1 VSFLSPLFL
10 IGAAAAA
17 VPILLHLLKREPEA
31 RVKFSAIRLLR
42 HAPVEHTQRRR
53 LRELLLLA
61 LRVTALVLLA
71 LAFARPFFASS
82 LADQPAGV
90 TIVALDTSLS
100 LSAPGQFERAKTL
113 AKEAIAAAPPNDLVG
128 VVTFSNDARIARE
141 PSGDRS
147 LAASAVDE
155 AVTTFGATR
164 YRTALNRASAAIDDR
179 RGTIVVVTDLQEG
192 GWDAGDRATV
202 PVSTDVR
209 VADVGAPPP
218 NLAVTSARVSGDRVL
233 ATVRNAG
240 PASREARL
248 RLMVDGRIAGETT
261 AAMAPGQGSE
271 VALPGARGVEASV
284 AVDDPSG
291 VQADNVRYL
300 VLNNQIRPLVLLV
313 TASSDTSREGFYV
326 RHALMAEGAE
336 GAAYE
341 VEQPGSAALAGW
353 DGPRLARE
361 AAVIVVSTRGL
372 DRHGRQLLADYVK
385 KGGGLLIATGP
396 DVDRDVA
403 AEISGGAITIDAPPP
418 GREAP
423 SARSFVPVDARHPV
437 FRAFGTGRSSLGLAT
452 FSRIAPLQAP
462 RCETLAT
469 FTSGESALVEC
480 ASSDGRIL
488 VFASDLNNAWNDLPR
503 RPTFV
508 PFLHETVRYLAG
520 ARPNA
525 GDYVVGA
532 APPGVEDK
540 PGVAV
545 VRATG
550 MPDRRVS
557 INVDPV
563 ESNPA
568 RLTSDEFLAAVT
580 RLQDT
585 ARVERGL
592 EDRQQEERQHLWQ
605 WALGV
610 MLALLLIESVVAMK
624 TA

>member
-17 VPILLHLLKREPEA
+17 IPILLHLLKREPEA
-31 RVKFSAIRLLR
+31 RVKFSAIKLLK

-71 LAFARPFFASS
+71 LAFARPFLASS
-82 LADQPAGV
+82 RADQPAGV

-100 LSAPGQFERAKTL
+100 LSAPGQLEKAKTL
-113 AKEAIAAAPPNDLVG
+113 AREAIAAAPASDLVG
-128 VVTFSNDARIARE
+128 VVTFSNNARIARE

-147 LAASAVDE
+147 LAVTAVND

-164 YRTALNRASAAIDDR
+164 YRTALSRASAAIEGR

-202 PVSTDVR
+202 PASTEVR

-218 NLAVTSARVSGDRVL
+218 NLAVTSARAAGDRVL
-233 ATVRNAG
+233 ATIRNAG
-240 PASREARL
+240 PAAREVRV
-248 RLMVDGRIAGETT
+248 RLMVDGRIAGEAT
-261 AAMAPGQGSE
+261 AAMAPGQSSE

-284 AVDDPSG
+284 TIEDPSG

-300 VLNNQIRPLVLLV
+300 VLNNQIRPLVLVL
-313 TASSDTSREGFYV
+313 TASSDSAREGLYV
-326 RHALMAEGAE
+326 RHALMAEGAG
-336 GAAYE
+336 GAVYD
-341 VEQPGSAALAGW
+341 VEQPGGVALGTW
-353 DGPRLARE
+353 DGPRMARE
-361 AAVIVVSTRGL
+361 AAVIVLSTRGL
-372 DRHGRQLLADYVK
+372 DRHGRQLLTDYVK
-385 KGGGLLIATGP
+385 QGGGLLIAAGP
-396 DVDRDVA
+396 DIDRDVA
-403 AEISGGAITIDAPPP
+403 AEISGGAMALEAQAL
-418 GREAP
+418 GREQP
-423 SARSFVPVDARHPV
+423 GSRSFVPVDARHPV
-437 FRAFGTGRSSLGLAT
+437 FDAFGSLRTSLGLVT
-452 FSRIAPLQAP
+452 FSRIAIVSAP
-462 RCETLAT
+462 SCETLAT
-469 FTSGESALVEC
+469 FTSGETALVEC
-480 ASSDGRIL
+480 PANDGRVL
-488 VFASDLNNAWNDLPR
+488 VFASDLNNAWNDFPR

-508 PFLHETVRYLAG
+508 PFLHEMVRYLAG

-532 APPGVEDK
+532 APAGVNDK
-540 PGVAV
+540 PGIAV
-545 VRATG
+545 VRASG
-550 MPDRRVS
+550 VPDRRVS
-557 INVDPV
+557 VNVDPL

-568 RLTSDEFLAAVT
+568 RLTSGEFLAAVT

-585 ARVERGL
+585 ARVEGRL
-592 EDRQQEERQHLWQ
+592 EDQQQEERQRLWR